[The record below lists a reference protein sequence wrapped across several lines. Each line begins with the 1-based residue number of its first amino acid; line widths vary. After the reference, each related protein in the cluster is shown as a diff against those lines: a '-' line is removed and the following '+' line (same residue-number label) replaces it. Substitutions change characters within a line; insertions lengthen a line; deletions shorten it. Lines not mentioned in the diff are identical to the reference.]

1 MLLSLSSV
9 SYADCDSLV
18 AKLSTFLNYPNSE
31 TDGEQSFTSC
41 KAWPADPS
49 KTIVA
54 LVHFQK
60 GSYFNAPPVPG
71 NGLFDLDVLIVKS
84 DNGEILQR
92 HLQKG
97 ALSSDAMA
105 LSGITIDTA
114 RYTLAQQIRAFGV
127 RADFSHSGGSNP
139 AHYQVINL
147 YIAESKKISQVLSR
161 LIVFQENAEQLG
173 DGCSGTSSETK
184 RTLAIAKTHTHGYA
198 DLMVVEKSINRESK
212 FFKNDCVVT
221 EIPFSRQYTL
231 QFDGNAYPVPKEL
244 RY

>member
-1 MLLSLSSV
+1 MEGEIKLPIERKVSVFAPIHTRHKKLATSINNAADKGLPFILKTIATVLLFSFSSV

-18 AKLSTFLNYPNSE
+18 AKLNTFLNYPNSE
-31 TDGEQSFTSC
+31 PDGEQSFTSC

-147 YIAESKKISQVLSR
+147 YIAQSKKISQV
-161 LIVFQENAEQLG
+161 
-173 DGCSGTSSETK
+173 
-184 RTLAIAKTHTHGYA
+184 
-198 DLMVVEKSINRESK
+198 
-212 FFKNDCVVT
+212 
-221 EIPFSRQYTL
+221 
-231 QFDGNAYPVPKEL
+231 
-244 RY
+244 